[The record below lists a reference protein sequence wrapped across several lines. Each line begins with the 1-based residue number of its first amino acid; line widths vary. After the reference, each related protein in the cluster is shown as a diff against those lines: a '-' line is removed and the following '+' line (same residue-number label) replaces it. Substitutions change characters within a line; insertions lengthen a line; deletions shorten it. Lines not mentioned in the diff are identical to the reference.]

1 MKPRHLNPKQA
12 RFVQNYC
19 ISLNASAAARKA
31 GYSVR
36 SAHRF
41 CLELLTKPH
50 IQDAIQHEKD
60 KLRKKMDISTMR
72 VVQEYLTVGLSNIK
86 NIIDQDPQTKDLTLK
101 DLNEV
106 PDHVL
111 ASIAMLEQTEEG
123 SGRSR
128 KKKVKVTLWPKVP
141 ALESLCKSLG
151 YDQKSLEKELVTQES
166 RQDAE
171 MLDPKTFTKEQ
182 WEVFKEINAKRLEE
196 LKP

>member
-1 MKPRHLNPKQA
+1 MKSRHLNPKQE
-12 RFVQNYC
+12 RFVQEYC
-19 ISLNASAAARKA
+19 SSLNASDAARKA
-31 GYSVR
+31 GYSLK

-50 IQDAIQHEKD
+50 VQDAIQHEKN

-72 VVQEYLTVGLSNIK
+72 VIQEYVSVGLSNIK

-111 ASIAMLEQTEEG
+111 ASIASLEQTEEG

-141 ALESLCKSLG
+141 ALESLCKALG
-151 YDQKSLEKELVTQES
+151 YDAKSLEKELVAQES
-166 RQDAE
+166 WQDAK
-171 MLDPKTFTKEQ
+171 MLDPRTFTKAQ
-182 WEVFKEINAKRLEE
+182 WEVFKEVNAKRLEE